1 MEYKQHQL
9 AGHPLGLF
17 VLFFTEMW
25 ERFSY
30 YGMRALFVLYLT
42 SQIAEGGPAW
52 DRSSANMLYAFYT
65 GLVYLTPILGGFI
78 ADKYWGFKKS
88 VVIGGL
94 IMTLGHGVLAL
105 EPITAFYAGCILI
118 VIGNGLFKPNISS
131 MVGELYPEGAAS
143 AGLKDAG
150 YTIFYMGINT
160 GSFIGTLLCGYI
172 GEKVG
177 WHYGFGLA
185 GIFMLIGTLQFHF
198 IRKFFGH
205 IGEPPERFAVDQEI
219 KVVEKAPLT
228 KVEKDRLIVIGILSF
243 FTIFFWFA
251 FEQAGSSMNL
261 FARDY
266 TERHLASPVAANAFK
281 FINAIISLLPA
292 CIIAWLLYNLIK
304 KIGRKYPVSIAII
317 TIGILAIWALV
328 MWMLFREFT
337 AEKTEVTTSWF
348 QTLNAL
354 FIVMFAPLFSWI
366 WKKLST
372 SEKYNPS
379 PAIKFASSF
388 IFVAIGFLALVI
400 GSSQI
405 PQGAMTAN
413 VSMIWLVLAF
423 LFHTLGELSIS
434 PVGLSYV
441 SKLAPK
447 RLAGFMF
454 GLWFFCTFLG
464 NFLAG
469 FTASFM
475 DKISASTSMSG
486 FFTIFVVIPLAV
498 AIIILIL
505 NKYMN
510 KKMHGVK

>member
-17 VLFFTEMW
+17 ILFFTEMW

-30 YGMRALFVLYLT
+30 YGMRVLFVLYLT
-42 SQIAEGGPAW
+42 STIANGGPGWTRA
-52 DRSSANMLYAFYT
+52 DASTLYAFYT
-65 GLVYLTPILGGFI
+65 GFVYLTPILGGLI

-94 IMTLGHGVLAL
+94 IMTLGHAVLAF
-105 EPITAFYAGCILI
+105 EPITAFYAGCLLI
-118 VIGNGLFKPNISS
+118 VLGNGLFKPNISS

-172 GEKVG
+172 GERVG

-198 IRKFFGH
+198 IRKFFGP
-205 IGEPPERFAVDQEI
+205 IGEPPAKQEQVLI
-219 KVVEKAPLT
+219 TIEVPKAPFT
-228 KVEKDRLIVIGILSF
+228 KVEKDRLIVIAILSF

-266 TERHLASPVAANAFK
+266 TERDLSSPVAANAFK
-281 FINAIISLLPA
+281 FINAFISLLPA
-292 CIIAWLLYNLIK
+292 CIIAWLWYHLVK
-304 KIGRKYPVSIAII
+304 KIGRQYPVSIAII
-317 TIGILAIWALV
+317 TVGILAIWGLV
-328 MWMLFREFT
+328 LWMLFREFT
-337 AEKTEVTTSWF
+337 ADKTEVTASWF

-354 FIVMFAPLFSWI
+354 FIVMFAPLFSWL
-366 WKKLST
+366 WKRLST
-372 SEKYNPS
+372 SKKFNPS
-379 PAIKFASSF
+379 PAIKFAGSF

-405 PQGAMTAN
+405 PQGAMSAN
-413 VSMIWLVLAF
+413 VNMIWLVLAF

-447 RLAGFMF
+447 RLAGLMF

-469 FTASFM
+469 YTASFM

-486 FFTIFVVIPLAV
+486 FFTIFVVIPFAV
-498 AIIILIL
+498 AIIILAL

-510 KKMHGVK
+510 KKMHGIK